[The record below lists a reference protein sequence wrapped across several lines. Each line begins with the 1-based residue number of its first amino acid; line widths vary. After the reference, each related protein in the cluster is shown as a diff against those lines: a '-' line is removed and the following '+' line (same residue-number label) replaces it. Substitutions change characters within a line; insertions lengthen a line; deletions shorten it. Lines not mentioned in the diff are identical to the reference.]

1 MAIAEDECAV
11 GPADAIT
18 ALGETDDHLRLA
30 VLLGRAASDR
40 GDTSEDALGCIEAPS
55 WLEKFDH
62 LRRLLDTP
70 SLDGLAFHD
79 LDALWPGYVPETQR
93 WDDRAFRRER
103 SAVFELIRDAAPRR
117 RWRLT
122 RPVPRAPRLS
132 PAEAPAALRADDMG
146 SLASIVPEIRPL
158 ARNLIEAGIIDGFG
172 LEDLV
177 EAAGDLDL
185 DPSESLIAYADERLT
200 TSARDCAL
208 RLSLLRVEE
217 PWNGVIGPYPI
228 PAETSEGD
236 DMPLHALERRA
247 VEQLVALGLLHVAH
261 DRARMP
267 RLVRQFYVRRA
278 QTTGDIDARS
288 EHRWL
293 ATRRGTEPGELIE
306 RHHHA
311 IEADDLDLAIETAEF
326 YINDLRRLA
335 TRLGRRRG
343 PGDVR
348 RAARL
353 FARITRKDHHDAYAW
368 EYYGYNLAQLDPETE
383 VIERAYRQA
392 CALEPDNPLYR
403 GRLVGWIG
411 RQGGDVVDETIHRIS
426 AEYGTTSIAASW
438 FAFQVLSALERA
450 RRRDQIGQLSDR
462 LGSARIDAWFKK
474 QQAPQ

>member
-1 MAIAEDECAV
+1 MAIAENECAV

-40 GDTSEDALGCIEAPS
+40 GDTSENAVGCIEAS
-55 WLEKFDH
+55 TWLEKLDH

-79 LDALWPGYVPETQR
+79 LDALWPGYVRETDS

-103 SAVFELIRDAAPRR
+103 SAVFDLIRDAAPRL

-122 RPVPRAPRLS
+122 RPVPRAPGLNA
-132 PAEAPAALRADDMG
+132 AEAPSASRADDKG
-146 SLASIVPEIRPL
+146 SLTSIVPEIRPL
-158 ARNLIEAGIIDGFG
+158 ARRLIEAGIIDVFG

-177 EAAGDLDL
+177 DAAADLDL

-200 TSARDCAL
+200 PSARDCAL

-228 PAETSEGD
+228 PAESSESD
-236 DMPLHALERRA
+236 DVPLHALERRA
-247 VEQLVALGLLHVAH
+247 VEQLGALGLLHVAN

-278 QTTGDIDARS
+278 ETTGDIDARS

-293 ATRRGTEPGELIE
+293 ATRPGAEPGELIE
-306 RHHHA
+306 SHHHA
-311 IEADDLDLAIETAEF
+311 IEAGDIELAMETARF
-326 YINDLRRLA
+326 YVNDLRRLA

-343 PGDVR
+343 PGDVQ

-353 FARITRKDHHDAYAW
+353 FGRITRKDPHDAYAW
-368 EYYGYNLAQLDPETE
+368 EYYGYNLAQVDPQTE

-392 CALEPDNPLYR
+392 CAIEPTNPLYR

-411 RQGGDVVDETIHRIS
+411 RKGGDVVEETIHRIS
-426 AEYGTTSIAASW
+426 TEYGPTSIAASW
-438 FAFQVLSALERA
+438 FAYQVLKALEHA
-450 RRRDQIGQLSDR
+450 RRRDQIHQLSES
-462 LGSARIDAWFKK
+462 LGSARIDAWFEK
-474 QQAPQ
+474 QPAPQ